1 MIAYDNEKLI
11 LTQDDNLPMLE
22 IDDHYQLTTLQNDM
36 QFLIKISM
44 NWDEIKSLKKEMEQ
58 SIYTS
63 NLHFRYQLLKVTCN
77 MKVTCCQETKNIVI
91 LIFILVVIVLE
102 FDGIWR
108 TWSCI

>member
-11 LTQDDNLPMLE
+11 LTQDDNIPMLE

-77 MKVTCCQETKNIVI
+77 MKVTSCQETIQI
-91 LIFILVVIVLE
+91 YSII
-102 FDGIWR
+102 
-108 TWSCI
+108 